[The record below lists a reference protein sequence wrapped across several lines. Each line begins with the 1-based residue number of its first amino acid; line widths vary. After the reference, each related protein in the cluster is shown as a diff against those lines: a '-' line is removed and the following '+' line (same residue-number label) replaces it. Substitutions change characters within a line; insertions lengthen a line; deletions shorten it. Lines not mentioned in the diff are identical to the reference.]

1 MKGSVSPN
9 GTFSSDSRDAGV
21 NFEGYLTNRYVQVG
35 EYKIYANL
43 WTDPQDFRPQY
54 DLAYRTDQTADF
66 QLLYAPNFPQLS
78 TVNSV
83 ENDPTPTLA
92 EAENGDYTD
101 LQYVAIQTYAAP
113 PAPLGVARNLA
124 RRPST
129 NHHDLTA
136 AQVATIRKLRATRAE
151 EQTQGTPRPSTRLGP
166 WQLTFPTRRG
176 AQ

>member
-1 MKGSVSPN
+1 
-9 GTFSSDSRDAGV
+9 
-21 NFEGYLTNRYVQVG
+21 
-35 EYKIYANL
+35 
-43 WTDPQDFRPQY
+43 
-54 DLAYRTDQTADF
+54 
-66 QLLYAPNFPQLS
+66 
-78 TVNSV
+78 VNSV

-101 LQYVAIQTYAAP
+101 LQYVAIQTYPAP
-113 PAPLGVARNLA
+113 PAPLGVAQGLS

-151 EQTQGTPRPSTRLGP
+151 EPTQGTQRPSTPLGP